1 MKYTVT
7 IKDNETGEIVREVEC
22 NSIVGGISINEEKS
36 ASIGIA
42 DCEGRE
48 LLGACESAKKAIY
61 KVLEDDPAL
70 QILFTLFE
78 MKMNIEMRD
87 KLAKEIEEKEDTD
100 ND

>member
-7 IKDNETGEIVREVEC
+7 IKDNESGEIVREVEC
-22 NSIVGGISINEEKS
+22 NSIVAGVSINEESS
-36 ASIGIA
+36 ALIGIA

-61 KVLEDDPAL
+61 KVLEDDPTL

-87 KLAKEIEEKEDTD
+87 KLEKKIEKEDSE
-100 ND
+100 NG

>member
-7 IKDNETGEIVREVEC
+7 IKDNESGEIVREVEC
-22 NSIVGGISINEEKS
+22 NSIVAGVSINEESS

-61 KVLEDDPAL
+61 RVLEDDPTL

-87 KLAKEIEEKEDTD
+87 KLNKEIEKEDSE

>member
-7 IKDNETGEIVREVEC
+7 IKDNESGEIVREVEC
-22 NSIVGGISINEEKS
+22 NSIVAGVSINEESS

-61 KVLEDDPAL
+61 RVLEDDPTL

-78 MKMNIEMRD
+78 VKMNIEMRD
-87 KLAKEIEEKEDTD
+87 KLNKEIEKEDSE